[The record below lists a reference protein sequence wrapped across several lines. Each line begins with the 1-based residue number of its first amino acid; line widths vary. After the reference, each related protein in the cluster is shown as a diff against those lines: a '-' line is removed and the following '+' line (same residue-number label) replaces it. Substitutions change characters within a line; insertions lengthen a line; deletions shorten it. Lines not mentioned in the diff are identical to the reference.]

1 MKLPCSALEKE
12 TTMTR
17 LFRYFAAIGLL
28 AALLLPT
35 AALLAQDGAPPAD
48 IQNDE
53 GGPVVIDGVMNYTN
67 PLLTMGVAQPLIVLE
82 DQAGFID
89 RDRGFLFPPESQVL
103 GVITGDFFEPPFD
116 WSINLPIAPQGT
128 LRDVDQ
134 DGVEDPGV
142 MTFAPA
148 YWTNTFGDPFLEK
161 RDQSGGGWS
170 SAYATT
176 RIDTT
181 ASGNSE
187 VIGGQYVVWAPDDQQ
202 GFPSGFGEDGLL
214 FTADDPIVT
223 LPAGYTLVDMDTAPF
238 TFSRPA
244 RPEMELYEPDTFAL
258 DDFSDLNY
266 VEGFDAMLDKMSK
279 EYAFTE
285 YKGIDWEAIAA
296 EMRPRFEEA
305 EANNDPQA
313 YRLALRD
320 FARMIP
326 DGHVGGGFMSVG
338 FRESIAGGLGIA
350 IRELDDGR
358 TIVNYLT
365 AGGPADE
372 AGIVLGAEILALN
385 DLPIAD
391 YVGQIVPA
399 SSPFSTEHFKRLQQ
413 LRYATRAPL
422 DTDVTI
428 TYQNTDAAAPETVT
442 LTTVDEVESF
452 NFSSFNAGRSGTEL
466 PVEFEILDDGVGYA
480 RIYSFSD
487 NELLSAQLWERLMR
501 TLNEQGVPGLIIDMR
516 QNRGG
521 SGFLADQM
529 AAYFFNEELE
539 LGNTGFYDEKTGDFF
554 FDPNTVDRFYP
565 PEDESLRYNGDVA
578 VIVGPNCASACEF
591 FSYDLTQQARADI
604 VGSYPTGGLG
614 GSVSDFLMPE
624 SEFFRFT
631 VGRAVDM
638 NGNIHIEGKG
648 VAPTV
653 RVPVTEETIF
663 YEGDILLDTA
673 VATLTGA
680 PLPFGEGASSEAAP
694 AADVAAPAAEATAT
708 EAAPAEEVTAAEA
721 TATEPAPTEE
731 ATAAEATATEPAPTE
746 AAPAAEAT
754 ATEAA
759 PVADATPTAAAP
771 VSDAQTTETPGSSQP
786 AEAAAEMP
794 ALAAGDL
801 VKTVVTGPRA
811 FVYVQPGGGISG
823 TVRNGATYEVLEL
836 SADGLWARI
845 DSNPGNGAWIKVEFL
860 QATE

>member
-1 MKLPCSALEKE
+1 MLPSSALEKE
-12 TTMTR
+12 MTMTR
-17 LFRYFAAIGLL
+17 LFRYLAAIGLL

-48 IQNDE
+48 IENDE

-67 PLLTMGVAQPLIVLE
+67 PLLTLGVAQPLIVLE

-89 RDRGFLFPPESQVL
+89 RDRGFLFPLESQVL
-103 GVITGDFFEPPFD
+103 GVITGDFFEPPFT
-116 WSINLPIAPQGT
+116 WTLNLPAEPQGT
-128 LRDVDQ
+128 SRDVDQ

-148 YWTNTFGDPFLEK
+148 YWSNTFGDPFLEK
-161 RDQSGGGWS
+161 RDQGGGGWS
-170 SAYATT
+170 SAFATT

-181 ASGNSE
+181 ASGNNE

-223 LPAGYTLVDMDTAPF
+223 LPAGYTIVDMDSDPF

-244 RPEMELYEPDTFAL
+244 RPELELYEPDTFAL

-285 YKGIDWEAIAA
+285 YKGIDWEAIKA

-320 FARMIP
+320 FVRMIP
-326 DGHVGGGFMSVG
+326 DGHVGGGFMSEG
-338 FRESIAGGLGIA
+338 FREATSGGLGIA
-350 IRELDDGR
+350 MRELDDG
-358 TIVNYLT
+358 TIIVNYLT

-372 AGIVLGAEILALN
+372 AGVELGATILEMN
-385 DLPIAD
+385 GLPASD
-391 YVGQIVPA
+391 YVGQTEA
-399 SSPFSTEHFKRLQQ
+399 AYRSPFSSEHVKRLQQ

-422 DTDVTI
+422 GTAV
-428 TYQNTDAAAPETVT
+428 TVT
-442 LTTVDEVESF
+442 FQNPGAAELETATLTAANEVESF
-452 NFSSFNAGRSGTEL
+452 TSSSFNVGRTGTEL
-466 PVEFEILDDGVGYA
+466 PVEFEILDSGVGYA
-480 RIYSFSD
+480 QIFSFSD

-501 TLNEQGVPGLIIDMR
+501 TLNKQGVPGLIIDMR
-516 QNRGG
+516 HNGGG

-529 AAYFFNEELE
+529 AAYLFDEELE
-539 LGNTGFYDEKTGDFF
+539 LGNSGFYDEKTGDFF

-565 PEDESLRYNGDVA
+565 PEDESLRFGGAVA

-591 FSYDLTQQARADI
+591 FSYNLTQEERAEI
-604 VGSYPTGGLG
+604 IGSYPTSGLG
-614 GSVSDFLMPE
+614 GSIGVFVMPDFERLQ
-624 SEFFRFT
+624 FT

-638 NGNIHIEGKG
+638 NGEIHIEGKG

-653 RVPVTEETIF
+653 RVPVTAETLF

-680 PLPFGEGASSEAAP
+680 PLPFGEGASSEAAS
-694 AADVAAPAAEATAT
+694 AAPAAEATAT
-708 EAAPAEEVTAAEA
+708 ETAPAEEAPAAEA
-721 TATEPAPTEE
+721 T
-731 ATAAEATATEPAPTE
+731 PTE
-746 AAPAAEAT
+746 AAPAA
-754 ATEAA
+754 
-759 PVADATPTAAAP
+759 DATPTAEAPASDAQTTETPAATTPAADAP
-771 VSDAQTTETPGSSQP
+771 VSDAQTTETPDSSQP
-786 AEAAAEMP
+786 AETPAETPAAAEAVAAEAP

-801 VKTVVTGPRA
+801 VQIVVTGPRA
-811 FVYVQPGGGISG
+811 FVYVQPGGGLSG

-845 DSNPGNGAWIKVEFL
+845 DSNPGSGAWIKVEFL
-860 QATE
+860 QAVE